1 MGLETGDKVPDE
13 MTIWSFREKLM
24 QMAVVEDLF
33 NKFKVYLNDKGLKF
47 NEGKIVDASFT
58 EVPRQRNNREENKQ
72 IKEGNGDDLWN
83 DNPHKKCNK
92 DIDAMWAKKSDETF
106 YGYKNHVK
114 IDDKSKLIDTYMVSD
129 TSVHDSKVLDLLI
142 TTSD

>member
-1 MGLETGDKVPDE
+1 
-13 MTIWSFREKLM
+13 
-24 QMAVVEDLF
+24 
-33 NKFKVYLNDKGLKF
+33 
-47 NEGKIVDASFT
+47 
-58 EVPRQRNNREENKQ
+58 
-72 IKEGNGDDLWN
+72 
-83 DNPHKKCNK
+83 
-92 DIDAMWAKKSDETF
+92 MWAKKNDETF